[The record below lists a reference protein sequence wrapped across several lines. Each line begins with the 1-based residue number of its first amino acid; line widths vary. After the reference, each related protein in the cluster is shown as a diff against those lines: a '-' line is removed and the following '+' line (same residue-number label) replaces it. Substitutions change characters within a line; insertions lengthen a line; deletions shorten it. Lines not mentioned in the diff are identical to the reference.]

1 MWANPLTYSVALLN
15 HTLGLPNA
23 SPGGLASLVVT
34 ALMGLAL
41 LVVSGAMAAQKST
54 HSAA

>member
-1 MWANPLTYSVALLN
+1 
-15 HTLGLPNA
+15 
-23 SPGGLASLVVT
+23 LASLVVT